1 MAQAPSVVGA
11 KLWQQCIDRQR
22 EEAAQR
28 KRQADAEL
36 AASPLAKRL
45 HQAMNSIADQY
56 VCKITH
62 ELPIHPVTAE
72 DGLIYEE
79 NAICQWFETKKGDN
93 EPPTSPATGVS
104 SARNYFRHR
113 KRETRSRCSSRAA
126 ASRVNWPRRGGRSW
140 SRRKK

>member
-1 MAQAPSVVGA
+1 MAEAPADAAPQPRLPAGWQPDVQRLLSDLVPMLTPDQGRALLDIVKAVESKKGNYVRGQDAADAVAHALQEVMEALMAQAPSVVGA

-62 ELPIHPVTAE
+62 
-72 DGLIYEE
+72 
-79 NAICQWFETKKGDN
+79 
-93 EPPTSPATGVS
+93 
-104 SARNYFRHR
+104 
-113 KRETRSRCSSRAA
+113 
-126 ASRVNWPRRGGRSW
+126 
-140 SRRKK
+140 